1 MNLKELMNKIVDFG
15 LKNKLINTSVGCSSL
30 YQINFEDI
38 EDYPLLVFQP
48 SSPHRVTQNFV
59 EYTITL
65 YWIDRLN
72 SDNSNEFDIFS
83 TSVEN
88 LKGIIKG
95 MRNIKGIVDVSTD
108 FDIVNFTDTQRLSD
122 KCAGAY
128 VTLKID
134 VLNENS
140 CSLSNLEEEENEIK
154 LKNQIK
160 YIKIDRNGEYIITY
174 DEGYNGLKEVEI
186 DVELDT
192 SIYVEEGYNQ
202 GKNVGIEEGK
212 QLQKELLEPITIT
225 ENGTYNREN
234 GYNEI
239 VVEVPDLNGDYDTGY
254 NEGYIAGEEN
264 GVANAGE
271 IIAQT
276 ARVLNITQNGTYPSQ
291 YSDPVYPDIITGAYP
306 DGENF
311 YNYAQLN
318 GAVYDT
324 GVASTQDVKYEF
336 WWKPDGEFNMY
347 HTIIGFQVD
356 SGMIMKICE
365 TYSANELKYEYGLNA
380 ENQGTFTIN
389 DDWNHIIFSK
399 GDGLIVNG
407 VKIADLTANWY
418 GDVYPNVF
426 INASYQNEINS
437 NANGYFG
444 MIKITTDEITN
455 VIIPTADGFK
465 NVTTNQTLQ
474 ILKNGS
480 YNFTD
485 NQPIIPEGNLIKT
498 VNVNVQ
504 PKVNIAE
511 MGSKFGFSSFKK
523 VPEIFDFSNVIDI
536 SDMFRNTQLNT
547 LEGIDFSNV
556 INMAYAFYG
565 CVYLTNLDYFTPGK
579 SLLYMNNA
587 FDSCGSLRIVPD
599 LDLSSVLD
607 AGGLFESC
615 GGIEEI
621 GDINFE
627 NANNIGGFLKNYDD
641 GFPIRKIGVFNVPN
655 VDNLND
661 FFYYSFSPVIRDNL
675 TEMGGFIGLKC
686 NWDGGNGLDSCPNL
700 TYQSC
705 INILNGLA
713 DVNELGGR
721 TLKVHPNFLTTIGDE
736 ISIGVDK
743 GWTITT

>member
-1 MNLKELMNKIVDFG
+1 MIVFDRKEKEIKVPEGLGNINLTVVDANLEDKTVKIKE
-15 LKNKLINTSVGCSSL
+15 
-30 YQINFEDI
+30 FETTI
-38 EDYPLLVFQP
+38 LP
-48 SSPHRVTQNFV
+48 SS
-59 EYTITL
+59 
-65 YWIDRLN
+65 
-72 SDNSNEFDIFS
+72 
-83 TSVEN
+83 
-88 LKGIIKG
+88 
-95 MRNIKGIVDVSTD
+95 
-108 FDIVNFTDTQRLSD
+108 
-122 KCAGAY
+122 
-128 VTLKID
+128 
-134 VLNENS
+134 
-140 CSLSNLEEEENEIK
+140 
-154 LKNQIK
+154 
-160 YIKIDRNGEYIITY
+160 
-174 DEGYNGLKEVEI
+174 GYNGMSSIEVNAR
-186 DVELDT
+186 DVYDMGYGAGNSSGFYEGRDYQRQLLT
-192 SIYVEEGYNQ
+192 SISIN
-202 GKNVGIEEGK
+202 K
-212 QLQKELLEPITIT
+212 
-225 ENGTYNREN
+225 NGTFRRPN

-239 VVEVPDLNGDYDTGY
+239 VVEVEDTNGDYQTGFDEGYSSGSTDGYNIGYTSGRTDGYNIGY
-254 NEGYIAGEEN
+254 NEGEEN

-276 ARVLNITQNGTYPSQ
+276 ARVLDITENGTYFSQ
-291 YSDPVYPDIITGAYP
+291 YSDPSYPDTITGVYP

-311 YNYAQLN
+311 YNYAKLD

-324 GVASTQDVKYEF
+324 DIRGNQNTKLEF
-336 WWKPDGEFNMY
+336 WWKPDEEFNMY

-399 GDGLIVNG
+399 ADGLIVNG
-407 VKIADLTANWY
+407 IKIADLTANWY

-474 ILKNGS
+474 ILKNGG
-480 YNFTD
+480 YNFTEEL
-485 NQPIIPEGNLIKT
+485 PIIQEGNLIKT
-498 VNVNVQ
+498 VNVNIQ

-511 MGSKFGFSSFKK
+511 MDTKFGFSSFKK
-523 VPEIFDFSNVIDI
+523 VPEIFDFSNVTNMG
-536 SDMFRNTQLNT
+536 DMFRNTQLNT

-556 INMAYAFYG
+556 INITYAFYG
-565 CVYLTNLDYFTPGK
+565 CGNLTNLDYFTPGK
-579 SLLYMNNA
+579 SLITMNNA
-587 FDSCGSLRIVPD
+587 FDSCGGLRIIPN

-627 NANNIGGFLKNYDD
+627 NATSIGGFLKTYGD
-641 GFPIRKIGVFNVPN
+641 GYPIRKIGVFNVPN
-655 VDNLND
+655 LENIGD
-661 FFYYSFSPVIRDNL
+661 FFYYTFTPVIRDNL

-713 DVNELGGR
+713 DVTELGGR
-721 TLKVHPNFLTTIGDE
+721 TLKVHPNFLTTVGDE
-736 ISIGVDK
+736 ISIGTNK
-743 GWTITT
+743 GWTITV